1 VHGQHATKWIFIFS
15 FTTSDFSR
23 DYVSKFG
30 SKIVLIDGSRL
41 AELLEIVVSDAK
53 IVED

>member
-1 VHGQHATKWIFIFS
+1 MDFHLFI
-15 FTTSDFSR
+15 TTSDFSG